1 MQKIVKIVTLRGYNM
16 QQKNGYWVWD
26 DSLSI
31 GIASIDAQHR
41 RIIDYI
47 NELEAARAAND
58 RVSISQVLIGLT
70 EYTITHFT
78 FEEELMILA
87 NYPVTAEHK
96 RSHASFA
103 SRINRY
109 MEQHE
114 SGADVTRL
122 LLSELKLWLS
132 EHIQG
137 ADRHYAPF
145 IKKTITNDWLMTT
158 LAKFSILNVFNRGQ
172 KLQRSTN

>member
-1 MQKIVKIVTLRGYNM
+1 M
-16 QQKNGYWVWD
+16 QQTNGYWVWD

-31 GIASIDAQHR
+31 GIESIDAQHR

-58 RVSISQVLIGLT
+58 RIGISQVLIGLT

-78 FEEELMILA
+78 FEEELMMLA
-87 NYPVTAEHK
+87 DYPITAEHQ
-96 RSHASFA
+96 RAHAAFA
-103 SRINRY
+103 ARIHRY

-114 SGADVTRL
+114 SGADVTRR

-132 EHIQG
+132 QHIQG
-137 ADRHYAPF
+137 SDKHYAPF
-145 IKKTITNDWLMTT
+145 VKKTITNDWLMTT
-158 LAKFSILNVFNRGQ
+158 LAKFSILNIFNRGP
-172 KLQRSTN
+172 KLQRSSN